1 MVRGRRWTQKEIME
15 MTLLRAQ
22 GLSWAEVAEKMG
34 RPEGAVKTH
43 ASRLGLP
50 EKVNVT
56 KVTLIGPHLDA
67 EAKFRSQ
74 LILEQ
79 LEVFRKLLEDVKA
92 GQVEVKN
99 GKTLAFLA
107 QSVAALSRVLE
118 AWQTGKEQ
126 LVFITESEGDKG
138 APQLGSGSQ
147 GEKSETV

>member
-1 MVRGRRWTQKEIME
+1 M
-15 MTLLRAQ
+15 
-22 GLSWAEVAEKMG
+22 
-34 RPEGAVKTH
+34 
-43 ASRLGLP
+43 
-50 EKVNVT
+50 
-56 KVTLIGPHLDA
+56 IGPHLDA
-67 EAKFRSQ
+67 EAKFRGQ

-126 LVFITESEGDKG
+126 LVFIAESEGEDKG
-138 APQLGSGSQ
+138 ATQLGSGSQ
-147 GEKSETV
+147 GEKS